1 MNITKVTEQ
10 YYANNA
16 KELRKIVDNI
26 VKPFGGLSQKDMD
39 DFYSLANE
47 VFWIAVNDFN
57 GVGTFKGFLY
67 FRLKNKIRSFMS
79 QKNRK
84 KRSDVREHK
93 SCDGHTYKIYLR
105 TLSLDEPYPWDNS
118 ECNNITIGEMIE
130 SDFDIEEEL
139 SDCVGNLY
147 DDKVDK
153 YLEHL
158 PKIQQQIVMLLVDGY
173 KPSEIRKELHIS
185 EREYTDHMLGIR
197 TFENICILF

>member
-84 KRSDVREHK
+84 KRSDVRELNLVMDILIK
-93 SCDGHTYKIYLR
+93 YLR
-105 TLSLDEPYPWDNS
+105 TLSLDEPYPWIILS
-118 ECNNITIGEMIE
+118 VTI
-130 SDFDIEEEL
+130 
-139 SDCVGNLY
+139 
-147 DDKVDK
+147 
-153 YLEHL
+153 
-158 PKIQQQIVMLLVDGY
+158 
-173 KPSEIRKELHIS
+173 
-185 EREYTDHMLGIR
+185 
-197 TFENICILF
+197 